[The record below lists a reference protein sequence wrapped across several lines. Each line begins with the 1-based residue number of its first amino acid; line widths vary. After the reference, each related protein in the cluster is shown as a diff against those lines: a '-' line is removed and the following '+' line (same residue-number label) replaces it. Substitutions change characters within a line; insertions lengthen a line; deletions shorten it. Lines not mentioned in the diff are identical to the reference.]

1 MRSYQIKRKNNII
14 IGVLCAV
21 VLLMAVGY
29 AAFSSLLNITGT
41 SSVSSNWDIEITN
54 IRGGNPNGGD
64 AYDISE
70 PTYTPSTATF
80 STGLKTPGTMRV
92 YEVEISNKGT
102 IDGLVTIAS
111 LTVGDNDAIGFTV
124 NEYKEKAYNDSFTSL
139 NKTADLNIENGTN
152 DYKDIKF
159 YLKSTEKHYLYVSVE
174 YKDVT
179 TQPDNLN
186 TNINLELNYEQ
197 AGLDENG
204 VAIPAQTYTVE
215 FTKEDDVTSIGSN
228 EASCEITGGAN
239 TTCEITLPTIEL
251 TKDGYMP
258 IWIDENG
265 KEVGEPNNK
274 YEVFKSQTL
283 TASSKPYPAIIKSW
297 GYNATTDFH
306 TTAYKESIITAEFVD
321 NIDVPDNA
329 VESFDVSAD
338 STKGKVIA
346 WVIADETDNTKHH
359 LYIGGKGGVVA
370 NQDSSSLFYNFKNLQ
385 TITFGNNFD
394 TSKVTN
400 MAQMFYNCRS
410 LTTLDVSNFDTSN
423 VTDMWNMFFY
433 CESLTTLDVSYFDTS
448 KVTKMS
454 GMFYNCSKL
463 TNLDVSNFDTSRVT
477 NMAGMFSN
485 CRSLTT
491 LDLSNFNTSNVTSMN
506 SMFSYCSSLT
516 SLDVSNFDTSK
527 VANMAQM
534 FYNCSKLT
542 SLDVSSFDTS
552 NVTSMEG
559 MFFSCQGLTD
569 LDVSSFDTSN
579 VTDMAQMFYYCTKLT
594 DLDVSNF
601 DTSKVTSLKGMF
613 WNCNGLTTLDV
624 SNFNTSKVTNMN
636 NMFNNCRRLTS
647 LDVSSFDTSRVTN
660 MAGMFSS
667 CSNLTTLDVS
677 NFDTSKVTDMN
688 GMFSYCTKLTNLDVT
703 NFDTSKVT
711 KFGGQYSNSGMF
723 AYCTNLTKLNLCS
736 FDTSSATDARNMFNN
751 TPKLS
756 QIYVSDKWNMANADV
771 TDMFTNSASS
781 SVIQSNNCMIDA
793 GTSEI
798 TPQSSNEEVATISAE
813 AVASDAIYNLRKV
826 FA

>member
-1 MRSYQIKRKNNII
+1 MRSYSRKRKNNII
-14 IGVLCAV
+14 IGSLCGIL
-21 VLLMAVGY
+21 LLMVVGY
-29 AAFSSLLNITGT
+29 SVFSSRLNIKGT
-41 SSVSSNWDIEITN
+41 SGISSNWDIEITN
-54 IRGGNPNGGD
+54 IRAGNPAGGD
-64 AYDISE
+64 AYDINE

-80 STGLKTPGTMRV
+80 NTGLKTPGTNRV

-111 LTVGDNDAIGFTV
+111 LTVGNNDAIGFTV
-124 NEYKEKAYNDSFTSL
+124 SEYKEKAYNDSFTSL

-159 YLKSTEKHYLYVSVE
+159 YLKSTEKHYLYVTVE

-179 TQPDNLN
+179 TQPDNLD

-204 VAIPAQTYTVE
+204 VAIPAQTYTVNY
-215 FTKEDDVTSIGSN
+215 TKEDDITSIGSN

-274 YEVFKSQTL
+274 YEVSKNQTL
-283 TASSKPYPAIIKSW
+283 IASSKPLPAIIKSW
-297 GYNATTDFH
+297 DSNPNTDFH

-346 WVIADETDNTKHH
+346 WVIADEADSTKHH

-370 NQDSSSLFYNFKNLQ
+370 NQNSSSLFYNFKNLQ

-394 TSKVTN
+394 TLNVTN
-400 MAQMFYNCRS
+400 MRSMFDGCSS

-423 VTDMWNMFFY
+423 VMI
-433 CESLTTLDVSYFDTS
+433 
-448 KVTKMS
+448 MS
-454 GMFYNCSKL
+454 
-463 TNLDVSNFDTSRVT
+463 D
-477 NMAGMFSN
+477 MFSS
-485 CRSLTT
+485 CSSLTT
-491 LDLSNFNTSNVTSMN
+491 LDLSNFDTSNVIDMS
-506 SMFSYCSSLT
+506 SMFYNCSNLT

-527 VANMAQM
+527 VTRMDFM
-534 FYNCSKLT
+534 FNGCSNLT
-542 SLDVSSFDTS
+542 
-552 NVTSMEG
+552 
-559 MFFSCQGLTD
+559 
-569 LDVSSFDTSN
+569 
-579 VTDMAQMFYYCTKLT
+579 A
-594 DLDVSNF
+594 
-601 DTSKVTSLKGMF
+601 
-613 WNCNGLTTLDV
+613 LDV
-624 SNFNTSKVTNMN
+624 SNFNTRNVTYME
-636 NMFNNCRRLTS
+636 
-647 LDVSSFDTSRVTN
+647 
-660 MAGMFSS
+660 AMFSN
-667 CSNLTTLDVS
+667 CSSLTTLDVS
-677 NFDTSKVTDMN
+677 NFDTSKVT
-688 GMFSYCTKLTNLDVT
+688 
-703 NFDTSKVT
+703 
-711 KFGGQYSNSGMF
+711 KFGWQYGNSGMF
-723 AYCTNLTKLNLCS
+723 AFCTNLTKLNLCS
-736 FDTSSATDARNMFNN
+736 FDTSSATDARNVFNN
-751 TPKLS
+751 TPKLT
-756 QIYVSDKWNMANADV
+756 QIYVSDKWNMDNADV
-771 TDMFTNSASS
+771 TDMFKNSAST

-798 TPQSSNEEVATISAE
+798 TPQSSNEEVATISAK
-813 AVASDAIYNLRKV
+813 AVANEAKYNLRKV